1 MSYELSIKS
10 CSNGQLIQSKI
21 EKITDTQIF
30 LSAVWQLG
38 EYSIP
43 EKEMTELF
51 MENSPPTMNLKIVF
65 QFENG
70 RKIPINDSCYFEFDS
85 KYQTEEMRGGMEPF
99 IFLDCNLGPLKRNK
113 KNIRINS
120 TELRGFDCELCLQI
134 PDSLQTD
141 ADFQLIFGDIYDF

>member
-21 EKITDTQIF
+21 EKVTDTQIF

-38 EYSIP
+38 EYTIP
-43 EKEMTELF
+43 EKEITELF
-51 MENSPPTMNLKIVF
+51 MESSPPNMNLTIIF
-65 QFENG
+65 QFEND
-70 RKIPINDSCYFEFDS
+70 RKIPMNDACYFKFDS
-85 KYQTEEMRGGMEPF
+85 KYQTEEIRGGMEPF
-99 IFLDCNLGPLKRNK
+99 IFLDCNLEPLKRNK

-141 ADFQLIFGDIYDF
+141 ADFQLIFGDIYNF